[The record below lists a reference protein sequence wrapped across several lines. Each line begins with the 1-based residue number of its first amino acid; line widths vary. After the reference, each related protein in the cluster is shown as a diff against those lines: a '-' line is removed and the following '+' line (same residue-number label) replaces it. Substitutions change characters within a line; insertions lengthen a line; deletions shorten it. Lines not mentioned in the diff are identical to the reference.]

1 MFQFSNCNYGRDGA
15 LRRPHRQAQRQAMLP
30 KRTTILRQRHDFF
43 RPIRGGD
50 GAAHRP
56 TIEKFPWRVNA
67 ESLTCIQ
74 LNHEFCYE

>member
-1 MFQFSNCNYGRDGA
+1 MVGTVRCAVRIAKRSVRRCSPNAQQFYANATISSAPSGA
-15 LRRPHRQAQRQAMLP
+15 GTAQR
-30 KRTTILRQRHDFF
+30 TV
-43 RPIRGGD
+43 
-50 GAAHRP
+50 P